1 MTQKAINRRS
11 NRRLAKRLRLQRAEL
26 NSGRRVPEAHY
37 VYDPRGSQ
45 VPGRRF
51 DFKPED
57 HVPGRFGGP
66 R

>member
-1 MTQKAINRRS
+1 MTQKARQ
-11 NRRLAKRLRLQRAEL
+11 AKRLRLQRAEIR
-26 NSGRRVPEAHY
+26 SGRRVSNY
-37 VYDPRGSQ
+37 VYDPRASQ

-51 DFKPED
+51 DFKPEG